1 MTDLST
7 AFHWTSGTTAAG
19 PSRVRGLFGAL
30 LREIRIRR
38 ALRHVSTLDDAT
50 RLIQAGAEKVSLNS
64 EIVVNLLRRWVAE
77 LKRKYRVDKFQSYAL
92 ISY

>member
-1 MTDLST
+1 MTNLST

-50 RLIQAGAEKVSLNS
+50 LSDIGLSRGGVEEAVRHGRHLA
-64 EIVVNLLRRWVAE
+64 
-77 LKRKYRVDKFQSYAL
+77 
-92 ISY
+92 

>member
-1 MTDLST
+1 MTNLST

-38 ALRHVSTLDDAT
+38 ALRDVSTLDDSMLCDIGLSRGGIEEAV
-50 RLIQAGAEKVSLNS
+50 RHGRHL
-64 EIVVNLLRRWVAE
+64 
-77 LKRKYRVDKFQSYAL
+77 D
-92 ISY
+92 